1 MKKIFALVI
10 TIVCLSTLVYAQQP
24 DDALRFGW
32 FTPNGTARNLAI
44 GGAMASLGGD
54 LSSNTIN
61 PAGIGLYKTN
71 EFIITPGINLNNNK
85 INFLGSESTQP
96 KDAFAYG
103 TSGIVFGFPSRYK
116 GTVASTAFSISIT
129 QLASYNN
136 HTYYKG
142 VNDYSS
148 YSEKYLEELIRDGA
162 NEQAA
167 LNNYIFGSSLAY
179 RTYLIDSVNTNG
191 QLTGFKSLVPIGT
204 GVQQERDEDTKGG
217 LHELSF
223 AFASNMADKL
233 YLGIDINIPIMGYTR
248 DLTYTETDLTEDSSN
263 NFNFFTYKENYTTNG
278 AGINAK
284 LGLIYK
290 LNQSIRVGFAFHT
303 PSLMELTDKIRS
315 EMTTNTEDYAG
326 QLKVTSDELNS
337 GNAGEITYRLTTPYR
352 AVGSIS
358 FIINPI
364 EDTKKQRGF
373 ITADIEYVNYQG
385 VRYSVLPENAD
396 DIASVDY
403 YNSLNDVIKDYY
415 KGNIDVRVGGELK
428 LYPWAIRLGGAYY
441 GSPYADKSLK
451 ADRIMASGGVGYRNK
466 GFFIDLTLSET
477 FNTDVNFPYRLN
489 DKANVFAETKNNRA
503 NILATIGFKF

>member
-248 DLTYTETDLTEDSSN
+248 DLTYTETDLT
-263 NFNFFTYKENYTTNG
+263 G
-278 AGINAK
+278 
-284 LGLIYK
+284 GL
-290 LNQSIRVGFAFHT
+290 
-303 PSLMELTDKIRS
+303 
-315 EMTTNTEDYAG
+315 
-326 QLKVTSDELNS
+326 
-337 GNAGEITYRLTTPYR
+337 
-352 AVGSIS
+352 
-358 FIINPI
+358 
-364 EDTKKQRGF
+364 
-373 ITADIEYVNYQG
+373 
-385 VRYSVLPENAD
+385 
-396 DIASVDY
+396 
-403 YNSLNDVIKDYY
+403 
-415 KGNIDVRVGGELK
+415 
-428 LYPWAIRLGGAYY
+428 
-441 GSPYADKSLK
+441 
-451 ADRIMASGGVGYRNK
+451 
-466 GFFIDLTLSET
+466 
-477 FNTDVNFPYRLN
+477 
-489 DKANVFAETKNNRA
+489 
-503 NILATIGFKF
+503 